1 MEAPDFCEPPILA
14 QHLGQ
19 FITVGL
25 GCPVEL
31 PAAYD
36 PEGRDG
42 KILLLEQVMYIGA
55 GFTTKRLRELKVV
68 AQAK

>member
-14 QHLGQ
+14 QNLRQ
-19 FITVGL
+19 FVTVGL

-31 PAAYD
+31 LAAYD

-42 KILLLEQVMYIGA
+42 QVLLLEQVMYIGA
-55 GFTTKRLRELKVV
+55 GFATKRLRELKVA